1 MSAPRDSNAT
11 VQVPRL
17 ATAVHLFARHRKS
30 PGRARDALRIQL
42 ARWQVDSRTAETA
55 VLLLSELVT
64 NAVCHGRVPPGRRVG
79 TRLTLG
85 GGCLRIEVAD
95 ANDDLPLPRTAGED
109 DESGRGLALVDAL
122 ADGWG
127 TYRRAG
133 GVGKCVWVELRLP
146 AGRG

>member
-1 MSAPRDSNAT
+1 M
-11 VQVPRL
+11 
-17 ATAVHLFARHRKS
+17 
-30 PGRARDALRIQL
+30 
-42 ARWQVDSRTAETA
+42 
-55 VLLLSELVT
+55 LLLSELVT